1 MARGE
6 HHRIHAQDRLQ
17 RNRCRV
23 AQEAARLISE
33 HGIHDYRRAK
43 LKAAERLGIEADQAL
58 PRNREIEQALR
69 EHQRLFLA
77 DSQPHALQ
85 QRREAACAA
94 MRFFARFQPRLVG
107 AVLNG
112 TADEHSPV
120 QLHLF
125 CDDVEDFARFLHEH
139 DIPARQQ
146 SRRVRLDRR
155 TEADFPVFLLTAD
168 DLPFDLTVMPHER
181 LRQAPLDPVTDGPTP
196 RAPLAVVESLLMPD
210 PVTAPPTTATM
221 PAAARPR
228 RNYGSRRAPPR
239 KRG

>member
-43 LKAAERLGIEADQAL
+43 LKAAERLGVAADQAL

-77 DSQPHALQ
+77 DTQPRALQ
-85 QRREAACAA
+85 ERREAACAA
-94 MRFFARFQPRLVG
+94 MRFFSGFQPRLVG

-112 TADEHSPV
+112 TADEHSSI

-125 CDDVEDFARFLHEH
+125 CDDTAAFARFLHEH

-146 SRRVRLDRR
+146 SRRVRLDHR

-168 DLPFDLTVMPHER
+168 GLPFDLTVMPHAR
-181 LRQAPLDPVTDGPTP
+181 LRQAPLDPVTERPTT
-196 RAPLAVVESLLMPD
+196 RASLAVVETLPSADPTTIA
-210 PVTAPPTTATM
+210 PVTTSM
-221 PAAARPR
+221 PAAHASR
-228 RNYGSRRAPPR
+228 RKYGSRRVSTR

>member
-33 HGIHDYRRAK
+33 HGIHDYHRAK
-43 LKAAERLGIEADQAL
+43 LKAAERLGIHADKAL

-77 DSQPHALQ
+77 DSQPQALYL
-85 QRREAACAA
+85 RREAACAA
-94 MRFFARFQPRLVG
+94 MRFFSRFKPRLVG

-112 TADEHSPV
+112 TADEHSAI

-139 DIPARQQ
+139 DIPTRQQ
-146 SRRVRLDRR
+146 SRRVRLDRH
-155 TEADFPVFLLTAD
+155 TQADFPVFLLTAD
-168 DLPFDLTVMPHER
+168 DLPFDLTVMPLER
-181 LRQAPLDPVTDGPTP
+181 LRQAPLDPLDERPTP
-196 RAPLAVVESLLMPD
+196 RASLAAVETLLHQESPATSAI
-210 PVTAPPTTATM
+210 PTPPQ
-221 PAAARPR
+221 RHH
-228 RNYGSRRAPPR
+228 RRATRRPATTR
-239 KRG
+239 RRG